1 MIGTD
6 IDHTDAGTRE
16 EAREAIDEEDAD
28 AKSQQELQQL
38 IESLEKCEERANSS
52 FAQLQRLQADFANYK
67 KRTAKETVD
76 SIEYAN
82 EELILS
88 LLDVVDNFDRALDS
102 VQQNND
108 VSAVK
113 KGIEMIFQ
121 QLWAVLEK
129 EDVLHIEAVGE
140 TFDPHLHE
148 TVAKVQCDVASET
161 VVEELQRG
169 YKYKSKVIR
178 PCMVKVAE

>member
-6 IDHTDAGTRE
+6 IDHKDAGTRE
-16 EAREAIDEEDAD
+16 EAHDVIEEDAD
-28 AKSQQELQQL
+28 AKTQQELQQL
-38 IESLEKCEERANSS
+38 TESLEKCEERANSS

-108 VSAVK
+108 VNAVK
-113 KGIEMIFQ
+113 TGIEMIFQ

-129 EDVLHIEAVGE
+129 EDVVHIVAVGE
-140 TFDPHLHE
+140 TFDPHIHE
-148 TVAKVQCDVASET
+148 TVAKVQSDVASDT